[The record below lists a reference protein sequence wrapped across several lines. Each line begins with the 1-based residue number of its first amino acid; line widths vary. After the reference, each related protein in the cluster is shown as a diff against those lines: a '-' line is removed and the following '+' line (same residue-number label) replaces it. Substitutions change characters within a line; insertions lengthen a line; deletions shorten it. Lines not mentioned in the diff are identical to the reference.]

1 MNPRARIGDDIS
13 NIYNHVTLGNK
24 RNMASKF
31 LLIKPNQ
38 AACKLC
44 FFPRTADLNFNQAFV

>member
-1 MNPRARIGDDIS
+1 
-13 NIYNHVTLGNK
+13 
-24 RNMASKF
+24 MASKF

-44 FFPRTADLNFNQAFV
+44 FFPRTADLNSNQAFVYQFKAKNNISSFEGRGIFQVYMIRG